1 METNS
6 KELAKTLDELISL
19 MELDGDSS
27 NWYKW
32 LLNARRQIERSPSSA
47 ASQVLNAYGGMGSFN
62 DHYPL
67 KSELYDEFEHLRS
80 KTYRI
85 AKEIIIAERR
95 ASS

>member
-1 METNS
+1 MKKKSDEF
-6 KELAKTLDELISL
+6 AKTLDELL
-19 MELDGDSS
+19 TLFELDGDLS

-32 LLNARRQIERSPSSA
+32 MLNARRQIEGSPSSA

-67 KSELYDEFEHLRS
+67 KPELYDKFEHLRS

-85 AKEIIIAERR
+85 AKEIIIADR
-95 ASS
+95 SGGS

>member
-1 METNS
+1 MEVNFR
-6 KELAKTLDELISL
+6 EFANTLDELIAL
-19 MELDGDSS
+19 MELDGDLS

-32 LLNARRQIERSPSSA
+32 MLNARRQIEGSPSSA

-67 KSELYDEFEHLRS
+67 KPELYDEFEHLRS
-80 KTYRI
+80 KTNRI

-95 ASS
+95 GSS